1 MQVIIRHFEGDSL
14 DQARGLPVRKRERT
28 KPVGECRGGGGMMR

>member
-14 DQARGLPVRKRERT
+14 DQARGLPVKKCERT
-28 KPVGECRGGGGMMR
+28 KLVDECRGGGGTMR